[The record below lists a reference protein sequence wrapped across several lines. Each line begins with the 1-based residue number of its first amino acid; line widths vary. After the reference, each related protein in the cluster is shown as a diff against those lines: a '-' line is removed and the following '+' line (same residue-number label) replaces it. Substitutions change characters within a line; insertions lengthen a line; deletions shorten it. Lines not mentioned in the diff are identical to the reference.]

1 MCPRTAEQVEQ
12 IRDERRR
19 ALLRAARIVFARKG
33 FAAAKISDVAAEA
46 GISHGL
52 VYHYFPE
59 KESLFAATVEEAMQ
73 GWQGLVTLARKQPG
87 EPWDRLVYL
96 CTEMITGL
104 REAPEYLLVL
114 VHANTEDATPSAV
127 RDLFRRHQRQT
138 LADIA
143 AMIEEGQR
151 AGQVAPGAPVELTLA
166 LIAIVQGLAINRLV
180 DPGGSLPPLDVVLRI
195 LRP

>member
-73 GWQGLVTLARKQPG
+73 GWQGLVTLAQKQPG

-96 CTEMITGL
+96 CTEMIT
-104 REAPEYLLVL
+104 
-114 VHANTEDATPSAV
+114 
-127 RDLFRRHQRQT
+127 
-138 LADIA
+138 
-143 AMIEEGQR
+143 
-151 AGQVAPGAPVELTLA
+151 GQVAPGAPVELTLA